1 MYLFDWH
8 ICSQNAWVMLRQ
20 RKTFSSFLWHPCFS
34 KASQAIKY
42 FWSNHEMIFNL
53 QIEKYDLGKT
63 LPTHKLL
70 HRLPDGKI
78 HFRITFHYLW
88 KRMIT
93 YFKSVPLPVFLI
105 KVSFISVLICLTSPK
120 IGGVLDSSV
129 FSFDVQ
135 LSAELLSSSS
145 SRIRWRWPMYE
156 VASLKW
162 NSKIQLP

>member
-34 KASQAIKY
+34 NASQAIKH

-53 QIEKYDLGKT
+53 QIEKYNLGKT

-78 HFRITFHYLW
+78 HFGY
-88 KRMIT
+88 
-93 YFKSVPLPVFLI
+93 YFSLFTKTNGYFNSVPVFPI
-105 KVSFISVLICLTSPK
+105 KVSLICVFICLTSPK

-129 FSFDVQ
+129 FSFEVQ

-145 SRIRWRWPMYE
+145 SRIRWRWPM
-156 VASLKW
+156 
-162 NSKIQLP
+162 

>member
-8 ICSQNAWVMLRQ
+8 IRSQNAWVMLRQ

-34 KASQAIKY
+34 YASQAIKH

-53 QIEKYDLGKT
+53 QIEKYNLGKT

-78 HFRITFHYLW
+78 HFGNYFTLLFYLW
-88 KRMIT
+88 KLMVT
-93 YFKSVPLPVFLI
+93 LVLVFLI
-105 KVSFISVLICLTSPK
+105 KVSLISVFIFLTSPK

-129 FSFDVQ
+129 FSFEVQ

-145 SRIRWRWPMYE
+145 SRIRWRWPM
-156 VASLKW
+156 
-162 NSKIQLP
+162 